1 MRRTIHKVIGEKIAC
16 ELGFTKK
23 ITQIFVD
30 GSIGPNS
37 HADFPHSVGKN
48 KKILKQVETA
58 RTSYLEN
65 DEYAYGELANAL
77 HYIQDKW
84 VSDSLSEEEPDLMV
98 EDDQFLE
105 AIKSLTISEKEIEE
119 YLELANALLTVKN
132 HGIESWFDH
141 SWGIWHKDYS
151 SCVYVF
157 ADIVE
162 MMLPTLQPNSS
173 IRDDLENLKKYV
185 KTENFNKATREGFLS
200 SVMTNFLYPKL
211 SGYPAAMYFLA
222 LISPPSKLESPKVNL
237 NMVYRLSLE
246 IARYTLSQP
255 DLFQYQDNWT
265 HKTEN
270 KQMSLTY
277 VVPQYHVLIPKPVSE
292 VQEERRLSFYY
303 ETSSFIEEWPN
314 IAEDLPALKDRSE
327 KWKIILSGLVAFL
340 GTA

>member
-1 MRRTIHKVIGEKIAC
+1 MRRTIHKVTGEKIAC
-16 ELGFTKK
+16 ELGFTEEN
-23 ITQIFVD
+23 TQIFVD
-30 GSIGPNS
+30 GSIGPDS
-37 HADFPHSVGKN
+37 HADFPHAVGKN
-48 KKILKQVETA
+48 KKILNLIEKA

-84 VSDSLSEEEPDLMV
+84 VSDSISEEEPDLMV
-98 EDDQFLE
+98 DDSQFLE
-105 AIKSLTISEKEIEE
+105 TIKSLTISEKEKEE
-119 YLELANALLTVKN
+119 YLEVANALLTVKN

-162 MMLPTLQPNSS
+162 MMLPTLQPDSS
-173 IRDDLENLKKYV
+173 ITGDLENLKKYV
-185 KTENFNKATREGFLS
+185 QTESFNKATREGFLS

-222 LISPPSKLESPKVNL
+222 LFSPSSKLDSAKVNL

-246 IARYTLSQP
+246 IARYTLSP
-255 DLFQYQDNWT
+255 PELFKFQDSWT

-270 KQMSLTY
+270 KHMSFTY
-277 VVPQYHVLIPKPVSE
+277 VVPQYHVLIPKPVAE
-292 VQEERRLSFYY
+292 VQKERSRSFYD
-303 ETSSFIEEWPN
+303 ETHSFIEEWPN

-327 KWKIILSGLVAFL
+327 KWKIILSGLVPFL
-340 GTA
+340 GTT